1 MTKYKFPRGQIRIP
15 ACASD
20 SLANQT
26 ACNRQICRNLLP
38 PPWGRAGEA
47 AFSKLRQPFPTTQPP
62 KYKPCGLLPSL
73 QPSPTGRE
81 DGEAVGVKG
90 FVN

>member
-38 PPWGRAGEA
+38 PPWGGPGRRHSPSCGNLSQQLNRPNTSLA
-47 AFSKLRQPFPTTQPP
+47 ACCPLS
-62 KYKPCGLLPSL
+62 
-73 QPSPTGRE
+73 SPL
-81 DGEAVGVKG
+81 
-90 FVN
+90 

>member
-1 MTKYKFPRGQIRIP
+1 LDSRLRGNDAEKWAVGGIGGMTKYKFPRGQIRIP

-47 AFSKLRQPFPTTQPP
+47 AFSKLRQSFPT
-62 KYKPCGLLPSL
+62 
-73 QPSPTGRE
+73 
-81 DGEAVGVKG
+81 A
-90 FVN
+90 

>member
-38 PPWGRAGEA
+38 PPWGGPGRRH
-47 AFSKLRQPFPTTQPP
+47 SPS
-62 KYKPCGLLPSL
+62 CGNLSQQLNRP
-73 QPSPTGRE
+73 
-81 DGEAVGVKG
+81 
-90 FVN
+90 